1 MADILFIV
9 SNKVLLKEIRIPTFD
24 NISVYLTDLTIYQF
38 NWFKGL
44 GNVFHTNVIAYCLQN
59 LSYSF

>member
-38 NWFKGL
+38 N
-44 GNVFHTNVIAYCLQN
+44 
-59 LSYSF
+59 